1 MEHGEA
7 GAAARREAERSAKSA
22 QRHEARAEQA
32 RSRAANYAAGAAGEE
47 AVAAAI
53 APLSAEGWNLLHD
66 RTMPGGGNID
76 HIVVGPGSVI
86 VLDAK
91 AWNGE
96 LKVRSGRLFN
106 GGWHQDRAIQKLA
119 AQRDAVETALG
130 DTVAHGDP
138 IDAAL
143 VITTQPDF
151 GPIEIDGA
159 LVLGIG
165 RLLDGIRSSRTSY
178 SPLQVE
184 AMTAALMAA
193 LPIMGEAPP
202 VSGGLQQVDGVEVGG
217 LFDRANRFL
226 YLTQWANYGH
236 RRAYIRDEDGEQYG
250 YRDLKSGQLH
260 LDHGGDVLV
269 EAVLAATTAKGVDT
283 AELAVPKLPIRVP
296 GGRLLSMFGRINT
309 TVIVGSQW
317 KGRSGMRRLY
327 GTLANPTEGTFD
339 LGYVDMVTG
348 ELSPASEGPLSR
360 DRGPAERYLALLRDR
375 CPLDNDPAP
384 AAET

>member
-7 GAAARREAERSAKSA
+7 GAAARREAARSAKSA
-22 QRHEARAEQA
+22 ERLQQKAERAA
-32 RSRAANYAAGAAGEE
+32 ARAANFEAGATGEE

-66 RTMPGGGNID
+66 RVMPSGGNID

-91 AWNGE
+91 AWNGNLE
-96 LKVRSGRLFN
+96 LRNGRLYN
-106 GGWHQDRAIQKLA
+106 GGWSQGRALEKLES
-119 AQRDAVETALG
+119 QRAAVEAALG
-130 DTVAHGDP
+130 DTVAAGDP

-151 GPIEIDGA
+151 GPEPVDGA

-178 SPLQVE
+178 SPQQVE
-184 AMTAALMAA
+184 EMTAALMAA
-193 LPIMGEAPP
+193 LPIMGEAAP
-202 VSGGLQQVDGVEVGG
+202 VTGGLQQVDGVEVGG

-226 YLTQWANYGH
+226 YLSQWKRYGH
-236 RRAYIRDEDGEQYG
+236 HRAYIRDEDGEQYG
-250 YRDLKSGQLH
+250 FRDLKTGQLH
-260 LDHGGDVLV
+260 LDHTGDVMV
-269 EAVLAATTAKGVDT
+269 EAVLAASTAKGVD
-283 AELAVPKLPIRVP
+283 AGLRVPKLPIRMP

-309 TVIVGSQW
+309 TVIVGSEW
-317 KGRSGMRRLY
+317 KGRNGMRRLY

-339 LGYVDMVTG
+339 LGYVDLVAG
-348 ELSPASEGPLSR
+348 QLSPASQGPLSR

-375 CPLDNDPAP
+375 CPFDSDPGSVP
-384 AAET
+384 G

>member
-1 MEHGEA
+1 MEHGVA
-7 GAAARREAERSAKSA
+7 GAAARREAERKEKAA
-22 QRHEARAEQA
+22 QQYQQKADRAAARA
-32 RSRAANYAAGAAGEE
+32 AAFEAGAAGEE

-96 LKVRSGRLFN
+96 LTVRNGRLYN
-106 GGWHQDRAIQKLA
+106 GGWSQAKALQKLE
-119 AQRDAVETALG
+119 AQRAAVEAALG

-151 GPIEIDGA
+151 GPEVVDGA
-159 LVLGIG
+159 LVLGIDH
-165 RLLDGIRSSRTSY
+165 LLDGIRSSRTSY

-184 AMTAALMAA
+184 AMTAALMSA
-193 LPIMGEAPP
+193 LPTMGEAPP

-226 YLTQWANYGH
+226 YITPWRKFGH
-236 RRAYIRDEDGEQYG
+236 HRAYIRDEDGEQYG
-250 YRDLKSGQLH
+250 YRDLTTGELH
-260 LDHGGDVLV
+260 LDHSGDVMI
-269 EAVLAATTAKGVDT
+269 EAVLAATTAKGVDV
-283 AELAVPKLPIRVP
+283 AALNVPKLPIRVR

-317 KGRSGMRRLY
+317 RGHGRHRLY

-339 LGYVDMVTG
+339 LGYVDMVRG
-348 ELSPASEGPLSR
+348 GLHPASEGPLSR

-375 CPLDNDPAP
+375 CPLHNDPSTA
-384 AAET
+384 TST